1 MKPQSI
7 SIPLYIL
14 VSCMVFCMSCHHVQV
29 QQFTVELTQGDGTRE
44 SYAMTVGS
52 LLLVND
58 SDMHVVAKTING
70 DEGELELEVTRY
82 TVTQDTVKGE
92 YTIQK
97 SGVSNQKISLT
108 KSALL
113 DPTGNVQVNL
123 QSVAKANNNP
133 KGACKGICCEAKCFS
148 TYCCADPDECK
159 NVPCD
164 CKPPAGCLVTH
175 TALQATH
182 FFEMYRSGKEMMVV
196 KH

>member
-1 MKPQSI
+1 MC
-7 SIPLYIL
+7 LA
-14 VSCMVFCMSCHHVQV
+14 CRTTVQH
-29 QQFTVELTQGDGTRE
+29 FTVELTQGDGTRE
-44 SYAMTVGS
+44 NYTMIPGG
-52 LLLVND
+52 LLVVHD
-58 SDMHVVAKTING
+58 DDMHVVAKAVPGN
-70 DEGELELEVTRY
+70 ENELALEVTRY
-82 TVTQDTVKGE
+82 NVTLDSARRE

-97 SGVSNQKISLT
+97 AGISNQRISLT

-123 QSVAKANNNP
+123 QSMQKQATQNP

-148 TYCCADPDECK
+148 VYCCADPDECK

-182 FFEMYRSGKEMMVV
+182 FFELYRSGKELVVV
-196 KH
+196 KN